1 MDAIDAL
8 RQSIRT
14 QLDPARRN
22 GIAEQAIRLAEAA
35 ARELVP
41 FVGNAGFCII
51 FSRSVH
57 QARSRYPW
65 LQQRSPPVSPG
76 DLIAALRDSVDGR
89 APIEIA
95 FAGRHVF
102 LGMIDSLAV
111 LLGEQMTSTLLHA
124 AWNEGAIMPLAPSP
138 SPPEGAGRAEKRV
151 EERRAGAGYGSPG
164 ERPATRR
171 ARIGQKRAEQRAML
185 DQRVQ
190 RLWQVN
196 EKLMQSCFEA
206 EAGKLTAQQ
215 ANEQMG
221 HLAYHDFLTDLPNRM
236 LLNDRIAQ
244 ATLLAERDGSNF
256 ALFFLDLDN
265 FKHVNDALGHG
276 TGDRL
281 LQSIAHRLTA
291 CVRASDTVSRQG
303 GDEFVLLVPDGAQAA
318 NATQL
323 AEKILQALA
332 APHMILGHELYI
344 TCSIGISLCPFDGLD
359 TEALLKNAD
368 TAMYQAKSAGRNN
381 YQFFTP
387 AMNARAVERQAIE
400 SSLRHAL
407 LRGELEL
414 YYQPKVDLRSGRIS
428 GAEALIRWNHPEWG
442 LLMPD
447 RFIPIA
453 EEFGLIVMMGR
464 WVLHT
469 ACMQA
474 QQWKSERSTWVDVAV
489 NVSMLEFC
497 HPEFLSN
504 VREVLALSG
513 LPARH
518 LQLEITESVLM
529 RDAVSCAE
537 TLRQLKLMG
546 VTLALDDFGTGYS
559 SLSYLN
565 FLPVDVLKIDRSF
578 VHSINSAREGGV
590 LAGAVIAM
598 GQSLGKTI
606 VAEGVELESE
616 LAYLQTMRCE
626 AVQGFLFSHPLKAEQ
641 FSNLLKREQAS
652 MAAMNFSNW
661 KT

>member
-1 MDAIDAL
+1 MDAIEAL

-22 GIAEQAIRLAEAA
+22 GIAELAIGMAEAA

-41 FVGNAGFCII
+41 FIGNAGFCII

-65 LQQRSPPVSPG
+65 LKQRSPPASPG
-76 DLIAALRDSVDGR
+76 DLIAVLRDSADGR

-102 LGMIDSLAV
+102 LGMIDSLAI

-124 AWNEGAIMPLAPSP
+124 AWGEDAPALP
-138 SPPEGAGRAEKRV
+138 SASASQPAGAGRPERRL
-151 EERRAGAGYGSPG
+151 EERRAGGAR
-164 ERPATRR
+164 ERSAMRR
-171 ARIGQKRAEQRAML
+171 GRIGQKRAEQRAML
-185 DQRVQ
+185 EQRLQ

-196 EKLMQSCFEA
+196 EKLVQSCFEA
-206 EAGKLTAQQ
+206 EAGKVTAQQ

-281 LQSIAHRLTA
+281 LQSIARRLTA

-318 NATQL
+318 AAAQL

-387 AMNARAVERQAIE
+387 AMNTRAVERQAIE

-414 YYQPKVDLRSGRIS
+414 YYQPKVDLRSGRIC
-428 GAEALIRWNHPEWG
+428 GAEALMRWNHPEWG

-453 EEFGLIVMMGR
+453 EEFGLIVNMGR
-464 WVLHT
+464 WVLLT

-474 QQWKSERSTWVDVAV
+474 QQWKSERAAWVDVAV
-489 NVSMLEFC
+489 NVSTLEFC
-497 HPEFLSN
+497 HPEFLAN
-504 VREVLALSG
+504 VREVLAQSG

-529 RDAVSCAE
+529 RDAASCAE

-565 FLPVDVLKIDRSF
+565 FLPIDVVKIDRSF
-578 VHSINSAREGGV
+578 VQSINGPQEGSM

-626 AVQGFLFSHPLKAEQ
+626 AVQGFLFSHPLQAEQ

-661 KT
+661 KV